1 MDGQR
6 LLRSATTGIAIDIH
20 PDGSH
25 RDTAAELERLGYH
38 TLWIPGGQL
47 DRLDRVAELLAATDS
62 IQVATGIVPLGV
74 HAPVDVAAT
83 YAELTERYPGRFV
96 LGLGGPQQPGSL
108 AALDDQL
115 TELDAHGVPAHGRL
129 LAALGPRKVAIA
141 RRRTAGAIVLLVTP
155 EFTAQVRS
163 ELGAGSILVADQFV
177 VVDADADA
185 DRARAAVRGPLA
197 FLSTVP
203 GYRAAFRRMGF
214 TDADIDQASDR
225 LVDAVS
231 VWGDVDDIAERVAAQ
246 RAAGADQVV
255 LSVLSTDAGPAPLRR
270 AELLADRLG
279 LAA

>member
-1 MDGQR
+1 MVTRR
-6 LLRSATTGIAIDIH
+6 LIRSATTGIAIDIH
-20 PDGSH
+20 ADGSH

-38 TLWIPGGQL
+38 TLWVPGGQL
-47 DRLDRVAELLAATDS
+47 DRLDRVSELLAATDS
-62 IQVATGIVPLGV
+62 IQVATGIVALGV
-74 HAPVDVAAT
+74 HAPAEVAAI

-96 LGLGGPQQPGSL
+96 LGVGGPQQRRSL
-108 AALDDQL
+108 AALGDQL
-115 TELDAHGVPAHGRL
+115 TELDAHGVPAHDRL

-163 ELGAGSILVADQFV
+163 ELGEGSILVADQFV
-177 VVDADADA
+177 VVDIVA
-185 DRARAAVRGPLA
+185 DRARAAVREPLA
-197 FLSTVP
+197 FLATVA

-214 TDADIDQASDR
+214 TDADADQASDR

-231 VWGDVDDIAERVAAQ
+231 VWGDVDDIAARVTAH

-255 LSVLSTDAGPAPLRR
+255 LSVLSTDGGPKPLHA
-270 AELLADRLG
+270 AELLANRLG

>member
-1 MDGQR
+1 MGAQR
-6 LLRSATTGIAIDIH
+6 LLRSATTGIAVDIRA
-20 PDGSH
+20 DGSH

-74 HAPVDVAAT
+74 HAPPDVAAT
-83 YAELTERYPGRFV
+83 YAEVTERYPGRFV

-108 AALDDQL
+108 AVLDDQL
-115 TELDAHGVPAHGRL
+115 TELDTRGVLARDRL

-155 EFTAQVRS
+155 AFTAQVRS
-163 ELGAGSILVADQFV
+163 ELGADSILVADQFV
-177 VVDADADA
+177 VVDTDA
-185 DRARAAVRGPLA
+185 DRARAAARRPLA
-197 FLSTVP
+197 FLSTVG
-203 GYRAAFRRMGF
+203 GYRAALRRMGF

-255 LSVLSTDAGPAPLRR
+255 LSLLSTDAGPAPLRC

>member
-1 MDGQR
+1 MSVQR
-6 LLRSATTGIAIDIH
+6 LVRPATTGIAIDIH
-20 PDGSH
+20 SDGSH

-47 DRLDRVAELLAATDS
+47 DRLDRVSELLATTDS

-74 HAPVDVAAT
+74 HPPAEIAAT
-83 YAELTERYPGRFV
+83 YARLTERYPGRFV

-115 TELDAHGVPAHGRL
+115 TELDAHGVPADGRL
-129 LAALGPRKVAIA
+129 LAALGPRKVAMA

-155 EFTAQVRS
+155 EFTAQVRT
-163 ELGAGSILVADQFV
+163 ELGADSILVADQFV
-177 VVDADADA
+177 VVDTDA
-185 DRARAAVRGPLA
+185 DRARAAARRPLS
-197 FLSTVP
+197 FLSTVG

-231 VWGDVDDIAERVAAQ
+231 VWGDLDDIGARVTGQ
-246 RAAGADQVV
+246 RGAGADQVV
-255 LSVLSTDAGPAPLRR
+255 LTVLITDAGPAPLRC